1 MYGSGDSPGFSSPSG
16 STAKTLILIALLLD
30 LLFALAFVFVIG
42 LAFLYTSAVCGA
54 VGGAHCGLSLYAAF
68 FLALGVIAF
77 IWMFLIWSLCYKP
90 VSRGQYAEA
99 RGPTLIF
106 AILAFL
112 TLSIITAILLLIAW
126 IKLGDAVNDS
136 RMGGSGGMYAP
147 GMAQP
152 YGAPPPPYPSP
163 APSPFVTAPGGPAP
177 TYAPAPVPPPPGG
190 PMAPNCPRCGKPATW
205 IPQYQRFYC
214 YSDGQYV

>member
-1 MYGSGDSPGFSSPSG
+1 MYGSGGSPGFSSPSG

-30 LLFALAFVFVIG
+30 LLFALAFVFFIG

-54 VGGAHCGLSLYAAF
+54 VGAHCGISLYAAF

-77 IWMFLIWSLCYKP
+77 VWMFLIWSLCYRP

-126 IKLGDAVNDS
+126 IKLGDAVNES
-136 RMGGSGGMYAP
+136 RMSGAGGPYASGMV
-147 GMAQP
+147 QP
-152 YGAPPPPYPSP
+152 YGAPPPPYPAP
-163 APSPFVTAPGGPAP
+163 APSPFVA
-177 TYAPAPVPPPPGG
+177 APAPSAPVYAPPPQAPVPAA
-190 PMAPNCPRCGKPATW
+190 PMAPNCPRCGKPAMW
-205 IPQYQRFYC
+205 IPQYQRYYC
-214 YSDGQYV
+214 YTDAQYI